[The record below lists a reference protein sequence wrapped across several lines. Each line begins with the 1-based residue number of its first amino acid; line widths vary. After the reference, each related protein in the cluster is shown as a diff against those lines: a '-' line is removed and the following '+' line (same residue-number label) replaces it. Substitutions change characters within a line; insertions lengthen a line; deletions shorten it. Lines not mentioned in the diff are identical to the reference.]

1 MKPNNMK
8 DGIKLPQNRK
18 ISKFIVNKNLINEK
32 EEVVKALLKAKKG
45 LNIVD
50 RSLKFVDCV
59 KLVKVLKFVLYA

>member
-8 DGIKLPQNRK
+8 DGIKFPQNRK
-18 ISKFIVNKNLINEK
+18 ISKFIVNKNEINEK